1 MFEYHIS
8 KKSLF
13 FMIQSILSIF
23 DSTKTWK
30 IKCNKELIDIHF
42 YSYNRLAIS
51 VGSFWINETGKVKNS
66 LQ

>member
-1 MFEYHIS
+1 
-8 KKSLF
+8 
-13 FMIQSILSIF
+13 MIQSILSIF